1 VASFGSRAA
10 RLPPPR
16 EHTPG
21 AVGCIGKW
29 RLRREWDATFECVA
43 DATGTGLGG
52 GSTDDHFQAIS
63 RVYGPETWD
72 VYDLLD
78 RSLDP
83 RGSETML
90 ALAAERLTPA
100 SVVLDVGCRD
110 ASHLIQLV
118 QASGASGVG
127 IDPLGRF
134 VERAREAVSEAGLEA
149 RIQIAQGVMQDIA
162 WPDGSFDLVWCRDVI
177 EVVET
182 LERAVAEVARVLQPG
197 GHVVAFTVFATD
209 RLEPKEAAL
218 LAQSLAVVP
227 ANLVEEQVEEAFR
240 RAGLAVARKEVIGTE
255 WREYAEERT
264 RPASRDLLRLARL
277 RRERDRIIQDAGEE
291 IYGHIESNL
300 HWLVYQFLGKLQPT
314 IYVLRKTA

>member
-1 VASFGSRAA
+1 M
-10 RLPPPR
+10 
-16 EHTPG
+16 T
-21 AVGCIGKW
+21 
-29 RLRREWDATFECVA
+29 DAPE
-43 DATGTGLGG
+43 TGQG
-52 GSTDDHFQAIS
+52 GSTDDHLRAIS

-83 RGSETML
+83 RGPEAML
-90 ALAAERLTPA
+90 ALATERLTPT

-118 QASGASGVG
+118 RATGASGVG

-134 VERAREAVSEAGLEA
+134 VERAREAVAEAGLDA
-149 RIQIAQGVMQDIA
+149 RIQIVQGVMQDIA

-177 EVVET
+177 EVVEA
-182 LERAVAEVARVLQPG
+182 LERAIAEVARVLQPG
-197 GHVVAFTVFATD
+197 GHMIVFTVFATD

-218 LAQSLAVVP
+218 LAQNLAVVP
-227 ANLVEEQVEEAFR
+227 ANLVEEKVEAAFS
-240 RAGLAVARKEVIGTE
+240 RAGLAVARKEAIGTE
-255 WREYAEERT
+255 WREHAEERT

-277 RRERDRIIQDAGEE
+277 RRRRDRIVQDAGEE

-300 HWLVYQFLGKLQPT
+300 HWLVYQFLGKLRPT
-314 IYVLRKTA
+314 IYVLRKRIPAEATRRSP